1 MGNRKLTLFGYLR
14 LTMTMWSGTRMRS
27 LYRLLDDERGASAIE
42 YALIAALIA
51 VVAAVAFMN
60 LGNEVQSSYSS
71 TQAKVAASNDR

>member
-1 MGNRKLTLFGYLR
+1 MC
-14 LTMTMWSGTRMRS
+14 S
-27 LYRLLDDERGASAIE
+27 LHRLLDDERGASAIE